1 MATRRR
7 VKKNIKQDQLVT
19 YAVSFSRWAQE
30 HFNQVII
37 GVVVLVAVIAVAVFT
52 ANSRQGSSRQAA
64 VQMASAMAMYGS
76 RDFDS
81 ARSSF
86 DQIADRYNGR
96 VGARARFYR
105 AECELHLQRFSEALA
120 SYDAYL
126 DVADKDDT
134 FRVSAIIGKS
144 LCYEGMQNYAEAA
157 NTLVTLLATLPP
169 DDPRYLDSAYD
180 AGEFFARAGDD
191 AQAAKYFGI
200 VADKAEG
207 SLKDKAQVAA
217 DLLAK

>member
-1 MATRRR
+1 MSTRRR

-19 YAVSFSRWAQE
+19 YAVSLSRWAQE

-52 ANSRQGSSRQAA
+52 ANSRQGSSRQAQI
-64 VQMASAMAMYGS
+64 QMASAMSQYMSGDYE
-76 RDFDS
+76 S
-81 ARSSF
+81 ARTSF
-86 DQIADRYNGR
+86 DQIADRYDGR

-105 AECELHLQRFSEALA
+105 AESEAHLQRYSEALA

-134 FRVSAIIGKS
+134 FRTSAVIGKA

-157 NTLVTLLATLPP
+157 GTLATLLETLSP
-169 DDPRYLDSAYD
+169 DDPRYVDSAYR
-180 AGEFFARAGDD
+180 AAEFYARAGDD
-191 AQAAKYFGI
+191 KQAAKYFGI
-200 VADKAEG
+200 VSEKG
-207 SLKDKAQVAA
+207 QGTLKDKADVAA
-217 DLLAK
+217 ALLNK